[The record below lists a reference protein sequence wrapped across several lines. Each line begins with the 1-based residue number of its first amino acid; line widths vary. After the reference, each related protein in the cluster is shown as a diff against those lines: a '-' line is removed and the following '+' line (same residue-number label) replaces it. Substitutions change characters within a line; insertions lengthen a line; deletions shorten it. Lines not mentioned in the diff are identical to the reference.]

1 LTIFFPFQGRTIRL
15 SRLRLLG
22 GFIRVRFTR
31 EPVRD
36 NEPANL
42 LDLIGF
48 GLATTGLEIQDFRH
62 AIPSVDV
69 VIAPDPLDEAQM
81 EQSSR
86 VRRSSKRMFASDA
99 IQDFRDL
106 AHDAISDVIRDDS
119 CRIMTKPLGTPRR
132 HDASMSSPL
141 YHRDRTYPSHP
152 PLDISLVFV
161 DRHVLGGVPNG
172 IDLTRPNRP

>member
-1 LTIFFPFQGRTIRL
+1 
-15 SRLRLLG
+15 LRLLG

-119 CRIMTKPLGTPRR
+119 WFIRLERAQT
-132 HDASMSSPL
+132 
-141 YHRDRTYPSHP
+141 
-152 PLDISLVFV
+152 
-161 DRHVLGGVPNG
+161 
-172 IDLTRPNRP
+172 